1 MLNKRL
7 FFTFFCVFL
16 SIALISVGCKRHVSA
31 ENKVDRMIHYLTD
44 DLNLTAEQE
53 ALLQN
58 FTSDMT
64 GRINKVKTLHKSLRN
79 EVLEQVKSDIM
90 DQDKLNA
97 EVSFV
102 RMEIDETITFVISSM
117 AEFHQTLTEEQKE
130 RLIEKIEDLR
140 KLHGCD

>member
-1 MLNKRL
+1 
-7 FFTFFCVFL
+7 
-16 SIALISVGCKRHVSA
+16 
-31 ENKVDRMIHYLTD
+31 
-44 DLNLTAEQE
+44 
-53 ALLQN
+53 
-58 FTSDMT
+58 MT

-79 EVLEQVKSDIM
+79 EVLEQVKSDVM

-102 RMEIDETITFVISSM
+102 RMEIDGTITFVISSM
-117 AEFHQTLTEEQKE
+117 AEFHQTLTEDQKE